1 MEGFITFLLFFAL
14 FIWVMKKLFP
24 ILLMWIIKRQMKK
37 GGGANFTQFG
47 PGGFGFWSSGFGN
60 QGGFAQGGE
69 PHKVQKKDE
78 GKVIISDVPK
88 QEKVIDKEIGE
99 YVDFEE

>member
-1 MEGFITFLLFFAL
+1 
-14 FIWVMKKLFP
+14 
-24 ILLMWIIKRQMKK
+24 MKK
-37 GGGANFTQFG
+37 GGMDGFAGFGG
-47 PGGFGFWSSGFGN
+47 PGGFAGFWSNMGQQGN
-60 QGGFAQGGE
+60 TGNGYASQE
-69 PHKVQKKDE
+69 KKQE